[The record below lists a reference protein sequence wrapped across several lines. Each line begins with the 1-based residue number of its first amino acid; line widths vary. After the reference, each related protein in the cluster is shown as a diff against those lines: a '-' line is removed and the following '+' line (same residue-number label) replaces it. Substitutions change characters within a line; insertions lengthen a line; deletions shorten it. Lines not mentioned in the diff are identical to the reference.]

1 MKIYSYNEGTMHVQ
15 GKIRKRNYV
24 PRQLQLIKKLNDP
37 MLIYKI
43 YGMVLLCIRQ
53 KKEKENDF
61 TKNEIIECVT
71 NTLKSIRDYEGS
83 KIKIRP
89 LYAAFVYNDLRR
101 LGVISVGHS
110 ENWRDDEK
118 GRLTDIGKFLRE
130 CAVKISEP
138 DKLGALIFY
147 LCNIYGNKVPSE
159 EASVCY
165 NIWKETSPYNIQ
177 ILYKKAT
184 EYVEKQ
190 YIKMCHNPLHIL
202 HNISTF
208 DLSVIATLLSG
219 KNVLLIGMPGI
230 GKTRYLTTL
239 LDNLGVSYEI
249 RTGNAEWTSYDVIG
263 GPTLKGSWRPGFLTL
278 AAQNCRSSLKENG
291 KPHWVIIDEINR
303 ADLDRALGEF
313 FTLLDV
319 EYRKKPIKIMI
330 DEKTNIDIDVPYA
343 FRVLGTLNSY
353 DRALL
358 YKLGYALRR
367 RFAVID
373 YERFS
378 QTSYDDVE
386 NKFKEKLNELSKQ
399 NCDNLAK
406 LVDESATIGT
416 LRLFKEEEDDNDYVV
431 LIPDIYKKIST
442 MSNTLLIY
450 KIDDTTIDLKHP
462 LYCLLENLQ
471 VSLEKIKDCEICPLR
486 IAPGVI
492 ADALRYLIVL
502 YIICYYLTD
511 RDPDVSSQICSRPA
525 SWAFFYDFAIA
536 TFILPQL
543 DALAEYLRIEEI
555 RREWRR
561 ALEQASEMFSQHGL
575 KISAEYLMRIS
586 KGFNVP

>member
-1 MKIYSYNEGTMHVQ
+1 MQE
-15 GKIRKRNYV
+15 KIRKRRYV
-24 PRQLQLIKKLNDP
+24 PHQLQLIKRTDDP

-43 YGMVLLCIRQ
+43 YGMVLLCIFS
-53 KKEKENDF
+53 KNNNKTNNDF

-71 NTLKSIRDYEGS
+71 NTLKSIRFYEGS

-110 ENWRDDEK
+110 EKWRDDEK

-130 CAVKISEP
+130 CAGKISEP

-147 LCNIYGNKVPSE
+147 LCYIYGNKVLRE

-177 ILYKKAT
+177 ILYKKAK
-184 EYVEKQ
+184 EHVEKQ
-190 YIKMCHNPLHIL
+190 YIKICHNFLHIL
-202 HNISTF
+202 HNISTL

-219 KNVLLIGMPGI
+219 KNVLLVGMPGI

-239 LDNLGVSYEI
+239 LHRLGVSYEI
-249 RTGNAEWTSYDVIG
+249 HTANAEWTSYDVIG
-263 GPTLKGSWRPGFLTL
+263 GPTLKGTWRPGFLTL
-278 AAQNCRSSLKENG
+278 AAQNCRSSLKKNG

-313 FTLLDV
+313 FTLFDV
-319 EYRKKPIKIMI
+319 EYRKNPIKIMI
-330 DEKTNIDIDVPYA
+330 NKKRNIDIYVPYA

-378 QTSYDDVE
+378 QTSYNDVE
-386 NKFKEKLNELSKQ
+386 NEFKEKLNELRKQ
-399 NCDNLAK
+399 NCDNLIK
-406 LVDESATIGT
+406 LVDESATIST
-416 LRLFKEEEDDNDYVV
+416 LRLAKEEENDYVV
-431 LIPDIYKKIST
+431 LIPDIYKKIYT
-442 MSNTLLIY
+442 MSNISLIY
-450 KIDDTTIDLKHP
+450 KIDDTTIDLKHL
-462 LYCLLENLQ
+462 LYCLLEKLQ

-486 IAPGVI
+486 IAPGII

-502 YIICYYLTD
+502 YILCNYLTD
-511 RDPDVSSQICSRPA
+511 RDPNVSSQICSRPA

-536 TFILPQL
+536 TFILQQF
-543 DALAEYLRIEEI
+543 DALAEYLRIAES
-555 RREWRR
+555 RQEWRK
-561 ALEQASEMFSQHGL
+561 ALKETSEMFSQHGL
-575 KISAEYLMRIS
+575 KISGEYLERIS
-586 KGFNVP
+586 KGFHVP

>member
-1 MKIYSYNEGTMHVQ
+1 MQ
-15 GKIRKRNYV
+15 GKIRKRRYV
-24 PRQLQLIKKLNDP
+24 PDQLQLIKITDNL

-43 YGMVLLCIRQ
+43 YGMVLLCIFS
-53 KKEKENDF
+53 KNNNKTKNDF

-71 NTLKSIRDYEGS
+71 NTLKSIRVYEGN

-110 ENWRDDEK
+110 ENWRGDEK

-130 CAVKISEP
+130 CVDKISEP

-147 LCNIYGNKVPSE
+147 LCNIYGNNVPRE
-159 EASVCY
+159 EALVCY
-165 NIWKETSPYNIQ
+165 NIWAKTSSYNIQ

-190 YIKMCHNPLHIL
+190 YIKMCHKLSHIL

-239 LDNLGVSYEI
+239 LRRLGVSYEI
-249 RTGNAEWTSYDVIG
+249 HTANAEWTSYDVIG
-263 GPTLKGSWRPGFLTL
+263 GPTLKGYWRPGFLTL
-278 AAQNCRSSLKENG
+278 ATQNCRSSLKENG

-319 EYRKKPIKIMI
+319 EYRDNPIKIMI
-330 DEKTNIDIDVPYA
+330 DEKPNNDNNDIYVPYA

-378 QTSYDDVE
+378 QTSYNDVE
-386 NKFKEKLNELSKQ
+386 NKFKEKLNQLSKQ
-399 NCDNLAK
+399 NCDNLVK
-406 LVDESATIGT
+406 LVDESVAIST
-416 LRLFKEEEDDNDYVV
+416 LRLAREEENDYVV
-431 LIPDIYKKIST
+431 LFRDIYQKIST
-442 MSNTLLIY
+442 MSNISLNY
-450 KIDDTTIDLKHP
+450 RIDNNTIDLKHL
-462 LYCLLENLQ
+462 LYCLLEKLQ
-471 VSLEKIKDCEICPLR
+471 DSLEKIKDCEICPLR
-486 IAPGVI
+486 IAPGII

-502 YIICYYLTD
+502 YILCNYLTD
-511 RDPDVSSQICSRPA
+511 IDPDVSSPICLIPA

-536 TFILPQL
+536 TFILPQF
-543 DALAEYLRIEEI
+543 DALAEYLRIEGL
-555 RREWRR
+555 RQEWRD
-561 ALEQASEMFSQHGL
+561 ALEQTSKTFSQHGL
-575 KISAEYLMRIS
+575 KISAEYLERIS

>member
-1 MKIYSYNEGTMHVQ
+1 VQ
-15 GKIRKRNYV
+15 RKIRKRSYV
-24 PRQLQLIKKLNDP
+24 PHQLQLIKNVNDP

-43 YGMVLLCIRQ
+43 YGMVLLCILS
-53 KKEKENDF
+53 KKENDF
-61 TKNEIIECVT
+61 TKNEIIDCVT
-71 NTLKSIRDYEGS
+71 NTLKSIRYEDRET
-83 KIKIRP
+83 KIRH
-89 LYAAFVYNDLRR
+89 LRAATVYNDLRR

-110 ENWRDDEK
+110 DNWRDDEK

-130 CAVKISEP
+130 CVDKISEP

-147 LCNIYGNKVPSE
+147 LCNIYGNKVPRE
-159 EASVCY
+159 EALVCY
-165 NIWKETSPYNIQ
+165 NIWAKTSSYNIQ

-184 EYVEKQ
+184 EFVEKQ
-190 YIKMCHNPLHIL
+190 YIKMCHKLSHIL

-208 DLSVIATLLSG
+208 DLSVIVTLLSG

-239 LDNLGVSYEI
+239 LRRLGVSYEI
-249 RTGNAEWTSYDVIG
+249 HTANAEWTSYDVIG
-263 GPTLKGSWRPGFLTL
+263 GPTLKGYWRPGFLTL

-291 KPHWVIIDEINR
+291 KPHWAIIDEVNR

-319 EYRKKPIKIMI
+319 EYRDNPIKIMI
-330 DEKTNIDIDVPYA
+330 DDKPNNDIYVPYA

-378 QTSYDDVE
+378 QTSYNDVE

-399 NCDNLAK
+399 NCDNLVK
-406 LVDESATIGT
+406 LVDESAAIST
-416 LRLFKEEEDDNDYVV
+416 LRLAREEENDYVV
-431 LIPDIYKKIST
+431 LFRDIYQKIST
-442 MSNTLLIY
+442 MSNISLIY
-450 KIDDTTIDLKHP
+450 RIDDTTIDLKHL
-462 LYCLLENLQ
+462 LYCLLEKLQ
-471 VSLEKIKDCEICPLR
+471 DSLEKIKDCEICPLR
-486 IAPGVI
+486 IAPGII
-492 ADALRYLIVL
+492 ADALRYIIVL
-502 YIICYYLTD
+502 YILCNYLTD
-511 RDPDVSSQICSRPA
+511 IEPDISSHICSRPA
-525 SWAFFYDFAIA
+525 NWAFFYDFAIA

-543 DALAEYLRIEEI
+543 DALAEYVRIEEI
-555 RREWRR
+555 RLEWRR
-561 ALEQASEMFSQHGL
+561 ALEQTSEMFSQHGL
-575 KISAEYLMRIS
+575 KISAEYLKKIS

>member
-1 MKIYSYNEGTMHVQ
+1 VQ
-15 GKIRKRNYV
+15 GKIRKRSYV
-24 PRQLQLIKKLNDP
+24 PHQLQLIKNINDP

-61 TKNEIIECVT
+61 TKNEIIDCVT
-71 NTLKSIRDYEGS
+71 NTLKSIRYEDREAE
-83 KIKIRP
+83 IR
-89 LYAAFVYNDLRR
+89 LLRAATVYNDLRR

-110 ENWRDDEK
+110 DNWRDDEK

-130 CAVKISEP
+130 CSYKISEP

-147 LCNIYGNKVPSE
+147 LCNIYGNKVPPK

-165 NIWKETSPYNIQ
+165 NIWKEKSPYNIQ

-184 EYVEKQ
+184 EQVEKEF
-190 YIKMCHNPLHIL
+190 IKMCHNPLHIL
-202 HNISTF
+202 HNISMF

-278 AAQNCRSSLKENG
+278 VAQNCRSSLKENG

-319 EYRKKPIKIMI
+319 EYRNKPIKIMI
-330 DEKTNIDIDVPYA
+330 DEKTNIDIYVPYA

-378 QTSYDDVE
+378 QTSYNDVE

-399 NCDNLAK
+399 NCDNLVK
-406 LVDESATIGT
+406 LVDESTAIST
-416 LRLFKEEEDDNDYVV
+416 LRLARDEENDNDYVV
-431 LIPDIYKKIST
+431 IIPDIYKKIST
-442 MSNTLLIY
+442 MLNISLIY
-450 KIDDTTIDLKHP
+450 KIDDTTIDLKH
-462 LYCLLENLQ
+462 LLNCLLESLQ
-471 VSLEKIKDCEICPLR
+471 VSLGKIKDCEICPLR
-486 IAPGVI
+486 IAPGII
-492 ADALRYLIVL
+492 ADALRYLMVL
-502 YIICYYLTD
+502 YILCNYLTD
-511 RDPDVSSQICSRPA
+511 RDRDVSSQICSRPA

-555 RREWRR
+555 PQEWRK
-561 ALEQASEMFSQHGL
+561 ALKQTSEMFSQHGL
-575 KISAEYLMRIS
+575 KISAEYLARIS

>member
-1 MKIYSYNEGTMHVQ
+1 MQ
-15 GKIRKRNYV
+15 RKIRKRIYV
-24 PRQLQLIKKLNDP
+24 PHKLQLIEITDNP
-37 MLIYKI
+37 MLIYEI
-43 YGMVLLCIRQ
+43 YGMVLLCIFS
-53 KKEKENDF
+53 KSNNKTKNDF
-61 TKNEIIECVT
+61 TKKEVTECVT
-71 NTLKSIRDYEGS
+71 YTLNSIQFYEDSKKKIRD
-83 KIKIRP
+83 

-118 GRLTDIGKFLRE
+118 ARLTDIGKFLKE
-130 CAVKISEP
+130 CVNKISEP

-147 LCNIYGNKVPSE
+147 LCNIYGNKVPRV
-159 EASVCY
+159 EALVCY
-165 NIWKETSPYNIQ
+165 NIWKKIKSYNIQ

-184 EYVEKQ
+184 DYVEKQ
-190 YIKMCHNPLHIL
+190 YIKICHKPSHIL

-208 DLSVIATLLSG
+208 DFSVIATLLSG

-230 GKTRYLTTL
+230 GKTGYLTTL
-239 LDNLGVSYEI
+239 LRRLGVSYEI
-249 RTGNAEWTSYDVIG
+249 HTAHAEWTSYDVIG
-263 GPTLKGSWRPGFLTL
+263 GPTLKGHWRPGFLTL
-278 AAQNCRSSLKENG
+278 ATQNCRSSLKENG

-319 EYRKKPIKIMI
+319 EHRDNPIKIMI
-330 DEKTNIDIDVPYA
+330 DEKINNDIYVPYA

-378 QTSYDDVE
+378 QTSYNDVE
-386 NKFKEKLNELSKQ
+386 NKFKEKLNELTKQ
-399 NCDNLAK
+399 NCDNLVK
-406 LVDESATIGT
+406 LVDESATIST
-416 LRLFKEEEDDNDYVV
+416 LQLAKEEENDYVV
-431 LIPDIYKKIST
+431 LFRDFYQKIT
-442 MSNTLLIY
+442 KMSNISLIY
-450 KIDDTTIDLKHP
+450 RIDDTTIDLKHL
-462 LYCLLENLQ
+462 LYCLLESLQ
-471 VSLEKIKDCEICPLR
+471 VSLGKIEDCEICPLR
-486 IAPGVI
+486 IAPGII

-502 YIICYYLTD
+502 YILCNYLSD
-511 RDPDVSSQICSRPA
+511 MEPDISSQICSRPA
-525 SWAFFYDFAIA
+525 SWAFFYDFAFA

-555 RREWRR
+555 RQDWQK
-561 ALEQASEMFSQHGL
+561 ALDEASKTFSKHGL
-575 KISAEYLMRIS
+575 KISAEYLVRIS

>member
-1 MKIYSYNEGTMHVQ
+1 
-15 GKIRKRNYV
+15 
-24 PRQLQLIKKLNDP
+24 

-43 YGMVLLCIRQ
+43 YGMVLLCILS
-53 KKEKENDF
+53 KKENDF
-61 TKNEIIECVT
+61 TKNEIIDCVI
-71 NTLKSIRDYEGS
+71 NTLKSIRYEDREAE
-83 KIKIRP
+83 IR
-89 LYAAFVYNDLRR
+89 LLRAATVYNDLRR

-130 CAVKISEP
+130 CVDKISEP

-147 LCNIYGNKVPSE
+147 LCNIYGNKVPPK

-165 NIWKETSPYNIQ
+165 NIWKEKSPYNIQ
-177 ILYKKAT
+177 ILYKKAI
-184 EYVEKQ
+184 EQVEKE

-202 HNISTF
+202 HNISMF

-319 EYRKKPIKIMI
+319 EYRDNPIKIMI
-330 DEKTNIDIDVPYA
+330 DEKQSNDIYVPYA

-378 QTSYDDVE
+378 QTSYNDVE
-386 NKFKEKLNELSKQ
+386 NKFKEKLNELTKQ
-399 NCDNLAK
+399 NCDNLVK
-406 LVDESATIGT
+406 LIDESAAIST
-416 LRLFKEEEDDNDYVV
+416 LQLAKEEEKDYVV
-431 LIPDIYKKIST
+431 LFRDIYQKIT
-442 MSNTLLIY
+442 KMSNISLIY
-450 KIDDTTIDLKHP
+450 RIDDTTIDLKHL
-462 LYCLLENLQ
+462 LYCLLEKLQ
-471 VSLEKIKDCEICPLR
+471 DSLEKIKDCEICPLR
-486 IAPGVI
+486 IAPGII

-502 YIICYYLTD
+502 YILCNYLSD
-511 RDPDVSSQICSRPA
+511 IEPDISSQICSRPA

-543 DALAEYLRIEEI
+543 DALAEYLRIEEL
-555 RREWRR
+555 RQVWRR
-561 ALEQASEMFSQHGL
+561 ALEQTSEMFSQHGL
-575 KISAEYLMRIS
+575 KISAEYLKRIS

>member
-1 MKIYSYNEGTMHVQ
+1 
-15 GKIRKRNYV
+15 
-24 PRQLQLIKKLNDP
+24 

-43 YGMVLLCIRQ
+43 YGMVLLCILS
-53 KKEKENDF
+53 KKENDF
-61 TKNEIIECVT
+61 TKNEIIDCVT
-71 NTLKSIRDYEGS
+71 NTLKSIRYEDRET
-83 KIKIRP
+83 KIRH
-89 LYAAFVYNDLRR
+89 LRAATVYNDLRR

-130 CAVKISEP
+130 CVDKISEP

-147 LCNIYGNKVPSE
+147 LCNIYGNKVPRE
-159 EASVCY
+159 EALVCY
-165 NIWKETSPYNIQ
+165 NIWAKTSSYNIQ

-184 EYVEKQ
+184 EFVEKQ
-190 YIKMCHNPLHIL
+190 YIKMCHKLSHIL

-219 KNVLLIGMPGI
+219 KNVLLIGKPGI

-239 LDNLGVSYEI
+239 LRRLGVSYEI
-249 RTGNAEWTSYDVIG
+249 HTANAEWTSYDVIG
-263 GPTLKGSWRPGFLTL
+263 GPTLKGHWRPGFLTL
-278 AAQNCRSSLKENG
+278 ATQNCRSSLKENG

-319 EYRKKPIKIMI
+319 EYRDNPIKIMI

-378 QTSYDDVE
+378 QTSYNDIE

-399 NCDNLAK
+399 NCDNLVK
-406 LVDESATIGT
+406 LVDESAVIST
-416 LRLFKEEEDDNDYVV
+416 LRLAREEENDYVV
-431 LIPDIYKKIST
+431 LFRDIYQKITT
-442 MSNTLLIY
+442 MSNISLIY
-450 KIDDTTIDLKHP
+450 RIDDTTIDLKHL
-462 LYCLLENLQ
+462 LYCLLEKLQ
-471 VSLEKIKDCEICPLR
+471 DSLEKIKDCEICPLR
-486 IAPGVI
+486 IAPGII

-502 YIICYYLTD
+502 YILCNYLTD
-511 RDPDVSSQICSRPA
+511 IDPDVSSQICSRPA

-543 DALAEYLRIEEI
+543 DALAEYLRIEEL
-555 RREWRR
+555 RQVWRR
-561 ALEQASEMFSQHGL
+561 ALEQTSEMFSQHGL
-575 KISAEYLMRIS
+575 KISAEYLERMS

>member
-1 MKIYSYNEGTMHVQ
+1 MQE
-15 GKIRKRNYV
+15 KIRKRRYV
-24 PRQLQLIKKLNDP
+24 PHQLQLIKRTDDP

-43 YGMVLLCIRQ
+43 YGMVLLCIFS
-53 KKEKENDF
+53 KNNNKTNNDF

-71 NTLKSIRDYEGS
+71 NTLKSIRFYEGS

-101 LGVISVGHS
+101 LGVISVGHG
-110 ENWRDDEK
+110 EKWRDDEK

-130 CAVKISEP
+130 CAGKISEP

-147 LCNIYGNKVPSE
+147 LCNIYGNKVPRE
-159 EASVCY
+159 EALVCY
-165 NIWKETSPYNIQ
+165 NIWAKTSSYNIQ

-190 YIKMCHNPLHIL
+190 YIKTCHKLSHIL

-208 DLSVIATLLSG
+208 DLSVFATLLSG

-239 LDNLGVSYEI
+239 LRRLGVSYEI
-249 RTGNAEWTSYDVIG
+249 HTANAEWTSYDVIG
-263 GPTLKGSWRPGFLTL
+263 GPTLKGYWRPGFLTL
-278 AAQNCRSSLKENG
+278 ATQNCRSSLKENG

-319 EYRKKPIKIMI
+319 EYRDNPIKIII
-330 DEKTNIDIDVPYA
+330 DEKPNNDIYVPYA

-378 QTSYDDVE
+378 QTSYNDVE
-386 NKFKEKLNELSKQ
+386 NKFKEKLNELSEK
-399 NCDNLAK
+399 NCDNLVK
-406 LVDESATIGT
+406 LVDESVAIST
-416 LRLFKEEEDDNDYVV
+416 LQLAREEENDYVV
-431 LIPDIYKKIST
+431 LFRDIYQKFST
-442 MSNTLLIY
+442 MSNSSLIY
-450 KIDDTTIDLKHP
+450 RIDDTTINLKHL
-462 LYCLLENLQ
+462 LYCLLESLQ

-486 IAPGVI
+486 IAPGII

-502 YIICYYLTD
+502 YFLCNYLTD
-511 RDPDVSSQICSRPA
+511 IDRDVSSQICSRPA

-536 TFILPQL
+536 TFILPQI
-543 DALAEYLRIEEI
+543 DALAEYLRIEES
-555 RREWRR
+555 RLGWRDVFK
-561 ALEQASEMFSQHGL
+561 ETSETFSKHGL
-575 KISAEYLMRIS
+575 KISAEYLVRIS